1 MSLSARPSKSAA
13 KECDS
18 LERLILKRL
27 GRGVWVLSSIFV
39 IAYVIYVLLPL
50 LYPFLL
56 AWIIA
61 YAMNPCVNLL
71 QRSLRMPRW
80 IAVTLSLLL
89 YFGAALLI
97 LTAAVS
103 RLVKELITL
112 SQSFNLHID
121 AWMEWLTAWTQNE
134 SFQNIVNEISRFY
147 QNNPNYHDTI
157 NQNITRTTQTIGTA
171 VTDLV
176 TGIFNGILQII
187 YYLPNLGTI
196 FIVVLLATFFLSNSW
211 ERHNRALLRLL
222 PDVIRKPMNYI
233 FSDLKKALFGFA
245 RAQLILISITAFIVT
260 ITLYALGVDSAFS
273 IGLLIGLVDL
283 LPYLGVGIVL
293 IPWSLYAFMSDD
305 LTLGIGLTVLYS
317 IILVVRQIMEPKVL
331 ASSVGLDPLAALLG
345 MFVGLKL
352 FGILGLIIGPVSLVI
367 LDAFHRAHVFK
378 DLRNYIIGGRF
389 R

>member
-1 MSLSARPSKSAA
+1 M
-13 KECDS
+13 
-18 LERLILKRL
+18 ERLMLKRI
-27 GRGVWVLSSIFV
+27 GRGVWVMSSIFV
-39 IAYVIYVLLPL
+39 TAYLIYVLLPL

-56 AWIIA
+56 AWVIA

-71 QRSLRMPRW
+71 QQSMKLPRW
-80 IAVTLSLLL
+80 VAVSLSLLL

-97 LTAAVS
+97 LTAAVT

-121 AWMEWLTAWTQNE
+121 AWMDWLTSWTQND
-134 SFQNIVNEISRFY
+134 SFQNIVNEIGRFY
-147 QNNPNYHDTI
+147 QNNPNYHETI
-157 NQNITRTTQTIGTA
+157 NQNVTRTTQTIGTA

-196 FIVVLLATFFLSNSW
+196 FIVVLLSTFFLSNSW
-211 ERHNRALLRLL
+211 ERHNRALFRMI
-222 PDVIRKPMNYI
+222 PGVIHKPMTYI

-245 RAQLILISITAFIVT
+245 KAQLILISITAFIVM
-260 ITLYALGVDSAFS
+260 ITLYALGVNSAFA

-317 IILVVRQIMEPKVL
+317 IILIVRQIMEPKVL
-331 ASSVGLDPLAALLG
+331 ASSVGLDPLAALFG

-367 LDAFHRAHVFK
+367 VDAFRRAHIIK
-378 DLRNYIIGGRF
+378 DLRNYIIGGRV

>member
-1 MSLSARPSKSAA
+1 M
-13 KECDS
+13 
-18 LERLILKRL
+18 ERLMLKRF

-39 IAYVIYVLLPL
+39 IAYLIYVLLPL

-61 YAMNPCVNLL
+61 YAMNPCVHLL
-71 QRSLRMPRW
+71 QRSLKLPRW
-80 IAVTLSLLL
+80 LAVTLSLLL

-97 LTAAVS
+97 LTAAVT
-103 RLVKELITL
+103 RLVKELIIL

-121 AWMEWLTAWTQNE
+121 AWMEWLTAWTQND
-134 SFQNIVNEISRFY
+134 SFQNIINEISRFY

-196 FIVVLLATFFLSNSW
+196 LIVVLLSTFFLSNSW
-211 ERHNRALLRLL
+211 ERHNRALLRIL
-222 PDVIRKPMNYI
+222 PGVIRKPMIYI

-245 RAQLILISITAFIVT
+245 RAQLILISITALIVM

-293 IPWSLYAFMSDD
+293 IPWSLYAFMTGD

-317 IILVVRQIMEPKVL
+317 IILIVRQIMEPKVL

-352 FGILGLIIGPVSLVI
+352 FGILGLIVGPVSLVI

>member
-1 MSLSARPSKSAA
+1 M
-13 KECDS
+13 D
-18 LERLILKRL
+18 RLILKRC
-27 GRGVWVLSSIFV
+27 GRGIWVMASFCL
-39 IAYVIYVLLPL
+39 IAYLIYVTLPL

-61 YAMNPCVNLL
+61 YAMNPFVNLL
-71 QRSLRMPRW
+71 QKNLRFPRW
-80 IAVTLSLLL
+80 IAVIVSLLL
-89 YFGAALLI
+89 YFGAALTI
-97 LTAAVS
+97 LTAAIS
-103 RLVKELITL
+103 RLVKELIIMT
-112 SQSFNLHID
+112 QSFNLHID
-121 AWMEWLTAWTQNE
+121 SWMNWLTSWTQ
-134 SFQNIVNEISRFY
+134 SDSIQNIVNEISRFY

-157 NQNITRTTQTIGTA
+157 NQNITRTTQTIGTF

-176 TGIFNGILQII
+176 TGIFNGIVQVI

-196 FIVVLLATFFLSNSW
+196 LIVVLLATFFLSNSW
-211 ERHNRALLRLL
+211 ERHNRALMRIV
-222 PDVIRKPMNYI
+222 PGVIHKPMIYI
-233 FSDLKKALFGFA
+233 FSDLKKALLGFA
-245 RAQLILISITAFIVT
+245 RAQLILISITAFIVMVA
-260 ITLYALGVDSAFS
+260 LYALGVHSAFS
-273 IGLLIGLVDL
+273 IALLIGLVDL

-293 IPWSLYAFMSDD
+293 IPWSLYAFMSHD

-317 IILVVRQIMEPKVL
+317 IILIVRQIMEPKVL

-378 DLRNYIIGGRF
+378 DLRNYVIGGRF